1 MSSDEFERSAQI
13 TWLSEY
19 IAKKAGR
26 RTRTKVALKVRSTK
40 KSKMLET
47 DIAKRRGFNMKGVFK
62 EHGVACG
69 SGARRVTVE
78 ASKEDFVN
86 AGGEPSLVK
95 TVGKSEF
102 LTTTNSA
109 FKAVVEGVEIDNSDT
124 LQGGSC
130 QMLRGYR
137 QGFCAQGHSVE
148 EFVCNEA
155 NCKKYVI
162 VEAGA
167 DNRSISSDDGVKVS
181 GIGGN
186 TGVCGKQERWIR
198 SRLLGGREG
207 ICGELNGIIFGA
219 EVHKHETRE
228 QGGDDGGELN
238 EGVRSG
244 TKAFESV
251 KVCERSDG
259 VGAGALKGGSV
270 CRDLNGIGYSAGRQR
285 DHASHGVRGKFEGS
299 DDGYERRS

>member
-1 MSSDEFERSAQI
+1 M
-13 TWLSEY
+13 
-19 IAKKAGR
+19 
-26 RTRTKVALKVRSTK
+26 ALKVRRAK
-40 KSKMLET
+40 QSKMLET
-47 DIAKRRGFNMKGVFK
+47 DFAKKRGFNMKGVFK
-62 EHGVACG
+62 KHGVACG
-69 SGARRVTVE
+69 SRARRVTVE
-78 ASKEDFVN
+78 ASSVGFVD
-86 AGGEPSLVK
+86 AREEPSLVK
-95 TVGKSEF
+95 TVVKTE
-102 LTTTNSA
+102 LPATINSA

-130 QMLRGYR
+130 QMLRVHK
-137 QGFCAQGHSVE
+137 QGFYAQGHSVE
-148 EFVCNEA
+148 ELVCNEA
-155 NCKKYVI
+155 NCKKYII

-167 DNRSISSDDGVKVS
+167 DDRSTSGDRVKIS

-219 EVHKHETRE
+219 EVHKHETRKHE
-228 QGGDDGGELN
+228 GDDGGELN

-285 DHASHGVRGKFEGS
+285 DHASHRVRGKFEGS
-299 DDGYERRS
+299 DDGDATNRFGHDSRQSC